1 MPNVISKYLNETA
14 AKYPKVN
21 QELAGKIVGVAL
33 LGCTIKLSY
42 PYLKKYFF
50 DSGKSKKTIKI
61 KRCVNNNSGDNV
73 ITDSVVVS
81 GSNSGSISS
90 SSSSDDEI
98 TKQTNNNYPKS
109 KDKRKKRG
117 NVNLIIK
124 IINFLLP
131 GVNKEFAVDLW
142 MLLKLMVPG
151 ILSPE
156 VGLLTVHTSALIA
169 RTFMS
174 IYVASM
180 EGTMVKHI
188 VRKDVRNFSIFLL
201 KWLAVAVP
209 ATFINSLIRC
219 LEKKISLAFR

>member
-1 MPNVISKYLNETA
+1 MPNVISKYLNEIA
-14 AKYPKVN
+14 NKNPQLN
-21 QELAGKIVGVAL
+21 QELAKKVVGAAL
-33 LGCTIKLSY
+33 LGYTLKLSY
-42 PYLKKYFF
+42 PYVKKCFE
-50 DSGKSKKTIKI
+50 SRGKKSKNG
-61 KRCVNNNSGDNV
+61 KRHPNSSSGAED
-73 ITDSVVVS
+73 D
-81 GSNSGSISS
+81 GSNALVV
-90 SSSSDDEI
+90 SSSDDEI
-98 TKQTNNNYPKS
+98 TKQTNNNLPKL
-109 KDKRKKRG
+109 KDKRKRKAHASF
-117 NVNLIIK
+117 IIK

-131 GVNKEFAVDLW
+131 GVNREFAVDFW

-151 ILSPE
+151 IMSQE

-169 RTFMS
+169 RTFLS

-209 ATFINSLIRC
+209 ATFVNSLIRC